1 MSSEAKPKETTVD
14 SVLSL
19 ARVRDEAAACRRC
32 PLWEKATQT
41 VFGEGPPD
49 AKLMLVGEQPGDQE
63 DLRGKPFVGPAG
75 AVLRKALQ
83 EAGIDPAKAYVTNAV
98 KHFKF
103 VIQRGKRRIHEK
115 PNVIEIEAC
124 RRWLEQE
131 LDLLQPEMVVALGA
145 TAARAVFGREMAIQ
159 RNRGRIMPPSGGPRA
174 LITVHPSFLL
184 RLQDEAS
191 RAAEY
196 GRFVADLTLVRA
208 YAA

>member
-1 MSSEAKPKETTVD
+1 
-14 SVLSL
+14 
-19 ARVRDEAAACRRC
+19 
-32 PLWEKATQT
+32 
-41 VFGEGPPD
+41 
-49 AKLMLVGEQPGDQE
+49 MLVGEQPGDQE

-75 AVLRKALQ
+75 AVLREALQ

-103 VIQRGKRRIHEK
+103 VIQRGKRRIHQK

-124 RRWLEQE
+124 RHWFEQE
-131 LDLLQPEMVVALGA
+131 LDLLRPEMVVALGA

-159 RNRGRIMPPSGGPRA
+159 RNRGRIIPVGNGPRA

-184 RLQDEAS
+184 RLPDEDA

-196 GRFVADLTLVRA
+196 RRFVADLALVVA
-208 YAA
+208 YAASATGGLPQDQLDDAASGACNGAFDTRA